1 MLATVWSYNYSPIIL
16 QSQIVWRSWGCQSH
30 FQYCMLKEMGGKITF
45 GSNLL
50 SLQFCSVLIL
60 LIFRWPIA
68 YFLSTIL
75 LSKLCK
81 NVLHIFV
88 ENGGESLWEPFWPEL
103 LRLSGTFLKQWGLDI
118 TSTNFIEKTYW
129 PRWSYDVLITMKQI
143 IVFSKKIHIFEVFLF
158 FFRQKS
164 SNWTIGKNPSF
175 WSFQKLI

>member
-143 IVFSKKIHIFEVFLF
+143 IVFSKKNSHFRSLPIFL
-158 FFRQKS
+158 QTK
-164 SNWTIGKNPSF
+164 I
-175 WSFQKLI
+175 I